1 MHHFGRNLDFRSFIC
16 IEILMITMLLFLI
29 IQMGIGILRNQIG
42 FDDTEWSGS
51 IDDIHIDSSF
61 SFKDYKKSIKNL
73 FKSFRKY
80 LSGSSDRTEDV
91 TTENEMINKS
101 STDLCDILERSKKS
115 GAEGDVISKL
125 KLRILLEKHSLKT
138 LNHYVIQFVN
148 RIQNLVRA
156 RTTSVCEVHSRF

>member
-1 MHHFGRNLDFRSFIC
+1 
-16 IEILMITMLLFLI
+16 
-29 IQMGIGILRNQIG
+29 MGIGILRNGIG
-42 FDDTEWSGS
+42 FDPTEWSGS
-51 IDDIHIDSSF
+51 IDDIRIDPSF

-80 LSGSSDRTEDV
+80 ISGSSDRTEDV

-101 STDLCDILERSKKS
+101 STDLCDILERSKKN

-138 LNHYVIQFVN
+138 LNHYVILFVN

-156 RTTSVCEVHSRF
+156 RTVVLSEVNTGLCLGTSLPSAVFLEYYTALNTE